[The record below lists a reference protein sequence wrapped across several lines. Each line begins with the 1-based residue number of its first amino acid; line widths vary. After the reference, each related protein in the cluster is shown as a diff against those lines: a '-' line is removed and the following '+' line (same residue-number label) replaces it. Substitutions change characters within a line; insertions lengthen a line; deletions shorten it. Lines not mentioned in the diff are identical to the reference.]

1 MYSTTAVRLFD
12 PHDPRYYQCCC
23 AARIHVASMAKAIAG
38 ICIFSNVVSIWPA
51 IINGTTVT
59 SIVATVFSSGVMAV
73 AAFQEH
79 RPTLILLLVLQGL
92 GLSCI
97 ALVVFLFIVA
107 LIVGVDTSPVFR
119 QYGPLLLCVA
129 VFQIL
134 LGLWSFT
141 VNLHFYAFLTDRER
155 AGQMVYQYRAA
166 EQQQQ
171 PSSSRGGPPRGYRE
185 QPQKPNRPVNEDHI
199 SYPIYPVK
207 RTPSMTPSSPSI
219 VPSAPAVVP
228 DNQPPPP
235 YESLEEQ
242 QNCENEE
249 KE

>member
-79 RPTLILLLVLQGL
+79 RPTLILLLVLQ
-92 GLSCI
+92 
-97 ALVVFLFIVA
+97 
-107 LIVGVDTSPVFR
+107 
-119 QYGPLLLCVA
+119 
-129 VFQIL
+129 
-134 LGLWSFT
+134 